1 MANPPRTS
9 ILISLLLALLMPWMA
24 AQADTPLTSQ
34 TAVNR
39 AAQVGLLH
47 ADPGFS
53 LQLAQADTAK
63 ATPLAEVPDIP
74 PLLPFVPPPEEFD
87 WIQLTSDEWL
97 KGELKAMYKEKLEF
111 DSDEL
116 DLQTFDWEDVR
127 QVWTHGRQSI
137 RIEDV
142 KGGEPRIIYG
152 VLRVIDDR
160 IIVINQSG
168 AKEFRRTQLVS
179 IAPRAEKELQRWS
192 GDITLGANFQ
202 EGNSDQ
208 VEYSAI
214 VGVKRRT
221 AASRFLLDYIG
232 TLNQVESVETSN
244 NQRVTTSF
252 DEFKTRRYFWRLVFG
267 EYFRDPF
274 QNIRYRWTAGSAF
287 GYTII
292 DTARTEWDLTIGGGF
307 QYLKFVSVEPG
318 QNIENSTPL
327 MSFTTLFDTEL
338 TSWIDYDL
346 NYSFYLVDK
355 DAGTYTHHFVSSVE
369 TDLIGNI
376 DFDISFVWDRI
387 QDPQPASDGT
397 VPEQNDFRLIVGLG
411 WDF

>member
-1 MANPPRTS
+1 MADSPRIS
-9 ILISLLLALLMPWMA
+9 IGMALLCLLLLPWGSVRA
-24 AQADTPLTSQ
+24 ATLHTAQSTPLHAAPGPGLQPAQADATT
-34 TAVNR
+34 
-39 AAQVGLLH
+39 
-47 ADPGFS
+47 
-53 LQLAQADTAK
+53 
-63 ATPLAEVPDIP
+63 ATPLAEVEGIP
-74 PLLPFVPPPEEFD
+74 PLLPFLPPPEEFD

-97 KGELKAMYKEKLEF
+97 KGELKAMYEKKLEF

-116 DLQTFDWEDVR
+116 GLQTFDWEDVR

-142 KGGEPRIIYG
+142 KGREPRVVYG
-152 VLRVIDDR
+152 VLRVIDGR
-160 IIVINQSG
+160 IVVINQSG
-168 AKEFRRTQLVS
+168 TREFRRAQLVS
-179 IAPRAEKELQRWS
+179 IAPGAKNELQRWS

-214 VGVKRRT
+214 LGVKRRT

-252 DEFKTRRYFWRLVFG
+252 DEFKTRRHFWRIVFG

-292 DTARTEWDLTIGGGF
+292 DTAKTEWDLTIGGGF
-307 QYLKFVSVEPG
+307 QYLKFVSVEPD
-318 QNIENSTPL
+318 QNIDNSTPL
-327 MSFTTLFDTEL
+327 VAFTTLFDTEI
-338 TSWIDYDL
+338 TSWIDFDV

-387 QDPQPASDGT
+387 EDPQPASDGS